1 MTGPETGAFD
11 TGPFGAEART
21 PVEPV
26 AEPVPVPSADPEAMA
41 GPGPEGEPEPR
52 AGAGPV
58 AEPEDDPAA
67 PAPLHVPRTPTGNAE
82 ADAQLD
88 RLADVDHLAT
98 DGHVEVYEDVHRGL
112 RDALTALD
120 ARPGP
125 PAPPTPYSSST
136 DSNSISNDSNSNRS

>member
-1 MTGPETGAFD
+1 MP
-11 TGPFGAEART
+11 
-21 PVEPV
+21 
-26 AEPVPVPSADPEAMA
+26 EPVPVPSADPEATA
-41 GPGPEGEPEPR
+41 GPGPEGEPGPQAE
-52 AGAGPV
+52 AGPA

-82 ADAQLD
+82 VDAQLD

-125 PAPPTPYSSST
+125 PAPPAPYGS
-136 DSNSISNDSNSNRS
+136 SNDSNSNRS